1 MIYGA
6 PCKNAFLP
14 ACRAFLPALFDC
26 VHVHVYMPL
35 VLKTR
40 GNHSGSALF
49 FKKRKGGG
57 TRAATH
63 CIGKRSWS
71 WLPSSAL
78 CTTPLKTFTAK
89 KARGRGTRCCIMG
102 INNRCNGRSLVSRT
116 GECVEI
122 KINPFFLFDFSCQ
135 NGSSDGLNDRAN
147 RKNTR
152 IVCFLQ
158 NQKIKHL
165 LSKRIEY

>member
-1 MIYGA
+1 MYKYPLLQTHKTVEEKLKGGGEGEGERKSRYKMIHGA

-63 CIGKRSWS
+63 CIGKRS
-71 WLPSSAL
+71 
-78 CTTPLKTFTAK
+78 
-89 KARGRGTRCCIMG
+89 
-102 INNRCNGRSLVSRT
+102 
-116 GECVEI
+116 
-122 KINPFFLFDFSCQ
+122 
-135 NGSSDGLNDRAN
+135 
-147 RKNTR
+147 
-152 IVCFLQ
+152 
-158 NQKIKHL
+158 
-165 LSKRIEY
+165 